1 MELFNLYLLSAYLKK
16 WSYGDGRISINYS
29 YCTEHGYDRHH
40 IDTRIGSPGNMVNE
54 IMNNVFYR
62 AKEKIFKDQNG
73 SNEDAANTP
82 TINLVNDSEV
92 NRKLSIYISK
102 ILKEYNHNKRSRGKS
117 RMIST
122 RSLDFYYNDFEFEP
136 LSDEIK
142 FYVHL
147 NRGVNKI
154 NGDLWENAVEDIKQA
169 LQYKPDDITANKYI
183 AQALNKLG
191 RHEQALPH
199 LKICAEYEKTPEN
212 LNALAGGYSQ
222 VGEYKDAESVYKVI
236 GKKYPDS
243 NLALFGRA
251 QLAYKLGKGFKSILD
266 KIFKNDPE
274 WLKNQLKTN
283 WEYKIPENSEDEST
297 MWNAATAARYL
308 GFERPFDLTRRA
320 FNDDLPSY
328 FDSERGTIRFV
339 KSELDNWVELTNRY
353 QVDGET
359 YKTYEDRLL
368 PAEKAKAR
376 KKRTVKKKEEKGTEA
391 DYDDGAVA
399 L

>member
-1 MELFNLYLLSAYLKK
+1 MELINLYLLSAYLKK

-62 AKEKIFKDQNG
+62 AKEKIFEDKNG
-73 SNEDAANTP
+73 SEEAAVGNP
-82 TINLVNDSEV
+82 SINLVNDSEV

-102 ILKEYNHNKRSRGKS
+102 ILKEFNHNKRSRGRS

-136 LSDEIK
+136 LSDDIK

-169 LQYKPDDITANKYI
+169 LQYKPDDALANKYI
-183 AQALNKLG
+183 AHALNKLG
-191 RHEQALPH
+191 KHEEALPH
-199 LKICAEYEKTPEN
+199 FKICADYEKTPEN
-212 LNALAGGYSQ
+212 LNALAGAYAQ

-243 NLALFGRA
+243 NLALFGKA

-266 KIFKNDPE
+266 KIYKIDPE
-274 WLKNQLKTN
+274 WLQEQLKTS
-283 WEYKIPENSEDEST
+283 WEYKIPENSEDESS

-308 GFERPFDLTRRA
+308 GIDRPFDLTRRA
-320 FNDDLPSY
+320 FNGDLPSY

-339 KSELDNWVELTNRY
+339 KSELDHWVDLSNRY
-353 QVDGET
+353 HLDGET
-359 YKTYEDRLL
+359 YKTYEEKLL

-376 KKRTVKKKEEKGTEA
+376 KKKTTKKKEKQSSDTN
-391 DYDDGAVA
+391 YDNGAVA